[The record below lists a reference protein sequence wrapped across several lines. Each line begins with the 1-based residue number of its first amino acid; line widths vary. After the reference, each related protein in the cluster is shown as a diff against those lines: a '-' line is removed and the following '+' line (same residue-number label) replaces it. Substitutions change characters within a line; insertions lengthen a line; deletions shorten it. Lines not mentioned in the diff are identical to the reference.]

1 MSPHERF
8 DEDADGLLAE
18 INMTPLVDVMLVLL
32 IIFIITVPV
41 IHQAARLDLPAA
53 SSQPEDTRPPRV
65 TLSLQAD
72 GQVAWNGEH
81 VTPDGLADRLA
92 NAARAQPQPE
102 LHLQVDRRTAYDH
115 VAHLLADAT
124 RLGLARVAFVTD
136 PAQP

>member
-1 MSPHERF
+1 M
-8 DEDADGLLAE
+8 
-18 INMTPLVDVMLVLL
+18 
-32 IIFIITVPV
+32 
-41 IHQAARLDLPAA
+41 
-53 SSQPEDTRPPRV
+53 
-65 TLSLQAD
+65 
-72 GQVAWNGEH
+72 AWNGEH